1 MMEERMKIL
10 EMLSEGTITVEEAK
24 ELLDTLDKQKV
35 VVADGEGTNE
45 AMMGE
50 VVKSQAGKFLRIK
63 VATEDGDRVDVNLP
77 LSLIKAAIKIGG
89 AQDLLTKSVN
99 IGKTNMLEG
108 IDPELI
114 ISSIEH
120 GMVGKIV
127 DVKTADGDIVEIY
140 VE

>member
-1 MMEERMKIL
+1 MEERMKIL

-45 AMMGE
+45 AVMGE

-77 LSLIKAAIKIGG
+77 LPLIKAAIKIGG

>member
-1 MMEERMKIL
+1 MEERMKIL

-45 AMMGE
+45 AVMGE

-99 IGKTNMLEG
+99 IGKTNILEG

>member
-1 MMEERMKIL
+1 MEERMKIL

>member
-45 AMMGE
+45 AVMGE
-50 VVKSQAGKFLRIK
+50 VVKSQAGKLLRIK

>member
-1 MMEERMKIL
+1 MEERMKIL

-45 AMMGE
+45 AVMGE

-99 IGKTNMLEG
+99 IGKQTCLR
-108 IDPELI
+108 DR
-114 ISSIEH
+114 SRAHHRSIEH
-120 GMVGKIV
+120 GCRENRGCK
-127 DVKTADGDIVEIY
+127 DGGRRHCRNLC
-140 VE
+140 

>member
-1 MMEERMKIL
+1 MKIL

-45 AMMGE
+45 AVMGE

>member
-45 AMMGE
+45 AVMGE

>member
-1 MMEERMKIL
+1 MEERMKIL

-35 VVADGEGTNE
+35 VVDGEGTNE
-45 AMMGE
+45 AVMGE

>member
-1 MMEERMKIL
+1 MEERMKIL

-45 AMMGE
+45 AVMGE
-50 VVKSQAGKFLRIK
+50 VVKSQAGKLLRIK

>member
-1 MMEERMKIL
+1 MEERMKIL

-45 AMMGE
+45 AVMGE
-50 VVKSQAGKFLRIK
+50 VVKSQAGKLLRIK

-99 IGKTNMLEG
+99 IGKTNILEG

>member
-1 MMEERMKIL
+1 MEERMKIL

-45 AMMGE
+45 AVMGE

>member
-1 MMEERMKIL
+1 MEERMKIL

-63 VATEDGDRVDVNLP
+63 VATEDEDRVDVNLP

-99 IGKTNMLEG
+99 IGKTNMLER

-114 ISSIEH
+114 IRSIEH